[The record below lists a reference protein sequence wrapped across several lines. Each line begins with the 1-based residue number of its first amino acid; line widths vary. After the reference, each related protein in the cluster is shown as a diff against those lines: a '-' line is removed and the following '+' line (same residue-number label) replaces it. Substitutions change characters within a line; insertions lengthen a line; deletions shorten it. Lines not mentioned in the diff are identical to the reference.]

1 MAVTFHLTYCK
12 GIAMHKNQDNSE
24 KLILELYQALKNL
37 EEQSAWKIWEK
48 DELRVTARKALRKVE
63 KKLKLDLTVIED
75 ED

>member
-1 MAVTFHLTYCK
+1 MN
-12 GIAMHKNQDNSE
+12 KNQDNSKDME
-24 KLILELYQALKNL
+24 LRLILILELYQALKNL

>member
-1 MAVTFHLTYCK
+1 
-12 GIAMHKNQDNSE
+12 MHKNQDNSE
-24 KLILELYQALKNL
+24 KLILELYQALKDL

-63 KKLKLDLTVIED
+63 KILKLDLTVIED